1 MSAQSSPNFVGCS
14 RAVSVGVLFAHVLL
28 AHVLLQRCLPWSS
41 PALSALQA
49 LQQSSGVPRRQYEAW
64 RGALLSCLSHVE
76 AVIDFGEDEQLAD
89 DVAAEVLPRVV
100 ALQTDLQRHLAAGA
114 LGAHPVADQC

>member
-1 MSAQSSPNFVGCS
+1 MFCLHIKCCSKSRSVHLDPHPTLSS
-14 RAVSVGVLFAHVLL
+14 
-28 AHVLLQRCLPWSS
+28 
-41 PALSALQA
+41 LQA

-64 RGALLSCLSHVE
+64 RAALLSCLSHVE

-100 ALQTDLQRHLAAGA
+100 ALQTELQRHLAAGA
-114 LGAHPVADQC
+114 GGAHLVPDLCWACLRLLWSSECRRCRLS